1 RTRSCRFL
9 AAPPLLISGPLTP
22 LQPLSGCEYRLRKK
36 NEGIVRICSWDIA
49 SIRPLLKKKAN
60 FLPEF
65 MRDYG
70 LDVLCL

>member
-1 RTRSCRFL
+1 MMVNSSGEIL
-9 AAPPLLISGPLTP
+9 AHRNGS
-22 LQPLSGCEYRLRKK
+22 EYQLRKK
-36 NEGIVRICSWDIA
+36 NEGIVRICSWNIA